1 MGTARGSVV
10 LKRIRNTGML
20 SMQLFTE
27 GGRPLKQTVTGN
39 MVNDDWT
46 QEGNHPKVYP
56 LAQYSRYS
64 DFISEFV
71 SVSWSYDGV
80 PISDSDERFDLTQ
93 TVSYGSIQIPC
104 LTIKSNLALDMTSFK
119 LISCTAVVNI
129 DGINENVSAT
139 IEVSRES
146 GSEATYMGYI
156 SLNPPVF
163 DANITEIQAT
173 AKLEKGGDTIS
184 NFSVNWYWVVPN
196 DTDGTV
202 DGLEEIESKTNPLI
216 INSSDVD
223 TRGVLVAKFI
233 INGAE
238 QYSAF
243 VAVEDRSDPYEMEFS
258 YDTQFEGVLDE
269 QNGITT
275 TVKVVHRDSRVEAT
289 QFKWFAFALMSG
301 SDYINGTGGS
311 KLQNNSF
318 KATKDDFN
326 KAKNDLLNLEIEA
339 SDTPN

>member
-71 SVSWSYDGV
+71 SVTWSYDGV

-173 AKLEKGGDTIS
+173 AKLEKEVIP
-184 NFSVNWYWVVPN
+184 FR
-196 DTDGTV
+196 
-202 DGLEEIESKTNPLI
+202 I
-216 INSSDVD
+216 
-223 TRGVLVAKFI
+223 LV
-233 INGAE
+233 
-238 QYSAF
+238 
-243 VAVEDRSDPYEMEFS
+243 
-258 YDTQFEGVLDE
+258 
-269 QNGITT
+269 
-275 TVKVVHRDSRVEAT
+275 
-289 QFKWFAFALMSG
+289 
-301 SDYINGTGGS
+301 
-311 KLQNNSF
+311 
-318 KATKDDFN
+318 
-326 KAKNDLLNLEIEA
+326 
-339 SDTPN
+339 